1 MKPIVVKTNDN
12 EHILMTLS
20 EFNKIIEQVYNEGFK
35 DGQKDKDNSPYIHCE
50 PYLPNCPNSN
60 DFWHLTSTNDVTTI
74 DSKSLPKLYTDSRIG
89 LVERP

>member
-35 DGQKDKDNSPYIHCE
+35 DGQKDKENSPYIH
-50 PYLPNCPNSN
+50 
-60 DFWHLTSTNDVTTI
+60 
-74 DSKSLPKLYTDSRIG
+74 
-89 LVERP
+89 

>member
-35 DGQKDKDNSPYIHCE
+35 DGQRDKENSPYIHWE
-50 PYLPNCPNSN
+50 PSLPNYPNLNDIWYTTTTSASN
-60 DFWHLTSTNDVTTI
+60 AITLNDIKNGKKFT
-74 DSKSLPKLYTDSRIG
+74 
-89 LVERP
+89 